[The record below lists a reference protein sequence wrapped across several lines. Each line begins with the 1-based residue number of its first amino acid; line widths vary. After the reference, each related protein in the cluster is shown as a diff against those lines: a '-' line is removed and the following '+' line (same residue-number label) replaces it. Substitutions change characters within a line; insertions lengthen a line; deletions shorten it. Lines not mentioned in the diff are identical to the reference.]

1 MHIFVT
7 SISETFQ
14 LSVLDLKVMMELR
27 LVLLPSTHPL
37 GKAALSGR
45 PQLISV
51 QRGLE
56 PLQSRP
62 ASHVLNITE
71 ITGANMEITTC

>member
-1 MHIFVT
+1 MT
-7 SISETFQ
+7 
-14 LSVLDLKVMMELR
+14 DLKVMIELR

-37 GKAALSGR
+37 GKAVLSGL

-56 PLQSRP
+56 PLQARP
-62 ASHVLNITE
+62 ASQVLRSDMISKLL
-71 ITGANMEITTC
+71 GPLKRALS